1 LENLTFLKQKKTQE
15 SCKSQ
20 IFGEKNIYNLK
31 KNYCNVEITQDDTKT
46 DKSSLRN
53 GAELT
58 KLENQEERRTT
69 TSALFMCWS
78 YLLLSKHAF

>member
-1 LENLTFLKQKKTQE
+1 
-15 SCKSQ
+15 
-20 IFGEKNIYNLK
+20 
-31 KNYCNVEITQDDTKT
+31 VEITQDDTKT